1 MPMSDGWKNLIPV
14 NKRTKAEQK
23 VITTA
28 GGKASGVARVRKK
41 NFQEMMKYLLELE
54 TTDELTGELKQMR
67 QILCD
72 AQIEKAKHG
81 DTRAFESIVAVAG
94 EKPAEKH
101 EVTGADGQPIVRYI
115 TPDELAET
123 EKHINNM
130 IGDDR

>member
-1 MPMSDGWKNLIPV
+1 MPKSDGWKNLIPLNQRSKEAQRIIQTQGNEA
-14 NKRTKAEQK
+14 NKERCKRA
-23 VITTA
+23 
-28 GGKASGVARVRKK
+28 K
-41 NFQEMMKYLLELE
+41 NFQEMMKLLLSAEIP
-54 TTDELTGELKQMR
+54 DEITGELKQVR
-67 QILCD
+67 EILCN
-72 AQIEKAKHG
+72 AQVQKAKNG

>member
-1 MPMSDGWKNLIPV
+1 MPKSDGWKNLIPLNQRSKEAQRIIQTQGNEA
-14 NKRTKAEQK
+14 NKERCKRA
-23 VITTA
+23 
-28 GGKASGVARVRKK
+28 K
-41 NFQEMMKYLLELE
+41 NFQEMMKLLLDNQM
-54 TTDELTGELKQMR
+54 TDKDSGELKQVR
-67 QILCD
+67 EFLCD
-72 AQIEKAKHG
+72 AQILKALAG